1 MSDNSNNNGN
11 RKITTIL
18 VTHAAHELGL
28 TQEQFRILLKPF
40 YKNWETVKR
49 IKYHFFTTIAE
60 AMLERAQELDSE
72 KQEKTSEQ
80 EAQPENKPQA
90 DESEQFNDDGG
101 TTSSLALPEESE
113 EIEVSPQKAKQH
125 LRMQLTSNL
134 PQQALKLNQLTKV
147 TAVALSQ
154 ENLKDFEQI
163 YVHRMN
169 NGMNKIISNQT
180 AVTMGAIDKLQEA
193 DNAEFLG
200 DVGKC
205 QSLELQDLDA
215 GMNLL
220 LKKIK

>member
-1 MSDNSNNNGN
+1 MSESNGK
-11 RKITTIL
+11 RTQTTIL
-18 VTHAAHELGL
+18 VTHAAYELGL
-28 TQEQFRILLKPF
+28 TQEQFRPLLQPF
-40 YKNWETVKR
+40 YRNWETVKR
-49 IKYHFFTTIAE
+49 IKYQTYTTIAE
-60 AMLERAQELDSE
+60 AMLERAQELESE
-72 KQEKTSEQ
+72 KQDIASEQ
-80 EAQPENKPQA
+80 EVQPENEPQA
-90 DESEQFNDDGG
+90 DKRRQSDKDDG